1 MLVGR
6 CALRQRL
13 FAKIAVPVVVGALA
27 LSGCGSKKENNGG
40 GSGGAKNVAKIG
52 FIAPISGDL
61 AALGLGMK
69 NSAQLAIDQANKK
82 GTVKGWKIE
91 FEPQDDTADA
101 NTGAQ
106 AASKLASESNV
117 VGVIGTLNSSVS
129 LQVQPILARKN
140 IVQISP
146 ANTLPDLTQGK
157 NYLTHK
163 VRQFPNYFRVSTTD
177 AIQGPFGADYV
188 YNTLKKT
195 TAVTINDQLAYGVG
209 LTANFERAFTKL
221 GGKIVGREKV
231 SKGDKDFGAVVSKIK
246 PLNPGVIYYGGQYP
260 EGSLLSK
267 QSKAAGLK
275 VPLVGG
281 DGLVD
286 KTYIKV
292 AGSAAE
298 GDVATNV
305 GAPTDKL
312 PTAAAYVQDYRA
324 AKFKDDFSA
333 YGAYTYDATNVIIAA
348 MAKVLEGKS
357 KIDDSVRKDI
367 VKAVQDTKISG
378 ATGDIGFDEFG
389 DNTNRVLT
397 VYVIKGGAFTPIK
410 TASFQA
416 P

>member
-1 MLVGR
+1 M
-6 CALRQRL
+6 RQSL
-13 FAKIAVPVVVGALA
+13 YAKVAVPVLIGALA
-27 LSGCGSKKENNGG
+27 LSGCGSKKEDT
-40 GSGGAKNVAKIG
+40 SGGAGGDKKVVKIG

-61 AALGLGMK
+61 AALGLGME
-69 NSAQLAIDQANKK
+69 NSAKLAIDQANKK
-82 GTVKGWKIE
+82 ETVKGWKIE
-91 FEPQDDTADA
+91 FEPLDDTADA

-106 AASKLASESNV
+106 AASKLASENDV

-129 LQVQPILARKN
+129 LQVQPILGRKS

-157 NYLTHK
+157 DYLTTK
-163 VRQFPNYFRVSTTD
+163 KRQFDNYFRVSTTD

-195 TAVTINDQLAYGVG
+195 TAVTVNDQLAYGVG

-221 GGKIVGREKV
+221 GGKILSRQKV
-231 SKGDKDFGAVVSKIK
+231 SKGDKDFASVVSKIK
-246 PLNPGVIYYGGQYP
+246 PLKPGVIYYGGQYP

-267 QSKAAGLK
+267 QSKAAGMTA
-275 VPLVGG
+275 PLVGG

-286 KTYIKV
+286 KTYINV
-292 AGSAAE
+292 AGKAAE

-312 PTAAAYVQDYRA
+312 PSAATFVQDYRA
-324 AKFKDDFSA
+324 AGFKDDFSA

-348 MAKVLEGKS
+348 MAKVLEGKT

-367 VKAVQDTKISG
+367 VKAVQETQISG

-397 VYVIKGGAFTPIK
+397 VYVIKGGMFAPISTK
-410 TASFQA
+410 SFDA

>member
-1 MLVGR
+1 
-6 CALRQRL
+6 LRSSL
-13 FAKIAVPVVVGALA
+13 YAKVAVPVLISALA
-27 LSGCGSKKENNGG
+27 LSGCGSKKEDTGG
-40 GSGGAKNVAKIG
+40 GAGGDKKVAKIG

-61 AALGLGMK
+61 AALGLGME
-69 NSAQLAIDQANKK
+69 NSAKLAIDQANKK
-82 GTVKGWKIE
+82 ETVKGWKIE
-91 FEPQDDTADA
+91 FEPLDDTADA

-106 AASKLASESNV
+106 AASKLASENDV

-129 LQVQPILARKN
+129 LQVQPILGRKS

-157 NYLTHK
+157 DYLTTK
-163 VRQFPNYFRVSTTD
+163 KRQFDNYFRVSTTD

-195 TAVTINDQLAYGVG
+195 TAVTVNDQLAYGVG

-221 GGKIVGREKV
+221 GGKILSRQKV
-231 SKGDKDFGAVVSKIK
+231 SKGDKDFASVVSKIK
-246 PLNPGVIYYGGQYP
+246 PLKPGVIYYGGQYP

-267 QSKAAGLK
+267 QSKAAGMTA
-275 VPLVGG
+275 PLVGG

-292 AGSAAE
+292 AGKAAE

-312 PTAAAYVQDYRA
+312 PSAATFVQDYRA
-324 AKFKDDFSA
+324 AGFKDDFSA

-357 KIDDSVRKDI
+357 KIDDGVRKDI
-367 VKAVQDTKISG
+367 VKAVQETQISG

-397 VYVIKGGAFTPIK
+397 VYVIKAGDFAPISTK
-410 TASFQA
+410 SFDAA